1 MAVLNLDRRELAAPR
16 VPLPPLPPREA
27 GLLVAVEAAA
37 GQRTA
42 AAWRLVAA
50 ELQHEGVRPVA
61 ADLARLE
68 AQAAAGQ
75 RAVEAVWA
83 QQRHLE
89 RVGAEEA
96 ADKERVHLTRAVTQS
111 RNAGL
116 AAATAPHGKLSI
128 EQRQRG
134 RALKKAM
141 LSQSSRAE
149 LTPLELDA
157 IAEAQRTQARAPP
170 ARRAP
175 PPPPPPTPA
184 DRAPLAPPPPPPE
197 LLRSR
202 A

>member
-1 MAVLNLDRRELAAPR
+1 M
-16 VPLPPLPPREA
+16 
-27 GLLVAVEAAA
+27 
-37 GQRTA
+37 
-42 AAWRLVAA
+42 
-50 ELQHEGVRPVA
+50 
-61 ADLARLE
+61 
-68 AQAAAGQ
+68 
-75 RAVEAVWA
+75 WA

-157 IAEAQRTQARAPP
+157 IAEAHRTQARAPP

-175 PPPPPPTPA
+175 PPPPLPTPA